1 MLIRMKFLNI
11 VKINVL
17 IFFLLGCSQT
27 AAPTP
32 EDLPSPTKQSIYYSN
47 TTVSL
52 TFDDGDADNY
62 IIRDVLKKNNLR
74 ATFYVVSGFT
84 GTVGYMTE
92 EELRGLYEDGN
103 EIGGHTLSHAK
114 LSEVRG
120 VDLKKEICQDRLNLL
135 AYGFEVTSFAYPYGF
150 HDEESRQA
158 VAGCGYNNAR
168 TVADGPE
175 LISPDSPFT
184 LKAMPYIVQD
194 TAFAKM
200 TRYVSGVETEGGG
213 WAIFVF
219 HHVCDGCDEYAVSY
233 DTFSRFADWLGH
245 QQEAN
250 GLKVK
255 TIDEMIGGEVQ
266 PGVEP

>member
-1 MLIRMKFLNI
+1 MKFLQI
-11 VKINVL
+11 AKINL
-17 IFFLLGCSQT
+17 IAFLLLGCSQI
-27 AAPTP
+27 ATP
-32 EDLPSPTKQSIYYSN
+32 SPEALPSATKQSIYYSN
-47 TTVSL
+47 TTVTL

-62 IIRDVLKKNNLR
+62 IIRDVLKKNNLH

-84 GTVGYMTE
+84 GTNGYMTE

-103 EIGGHTLSHAK
+103 EIGGHTLSHTK
-114 LSEVRG
+114 LSEVR
-120 VDLKKEICQDRLNLL
+120 DDELKKEICQDRLNLL

-150 HDEESRQA
+150 HDEESRQV
-158 VAGCGYNNAR
+158 VAECGYNNAR

-175 LISPDSPFT
+175 LISPDDLFT

-200 TRYVSGVETEGGG
+200 TRYVSGVEKEGGG

-219 HHVCDGCDEYAVSY
+219 HHVCDDCDQYAVSY

-255 TIDEMIGGEVQ
+255 TVDEVIGGEVQ
-266 PGVEP
+266 PGVAP

>member
-1 MLIRMKFLNI
+1 MKFPHI
-11 VKINVL
+11 IKVSL
-17 IFFLLGCSQT
+17 IAFLLLGCTQIT
-27 AAPTP
+27 TPTP
-32 EDLPSPTKQSIYYSN
+32 DVLPSPTKESIYYSN
-47 TTVSL
+47 TIVSL

-62 IIRDVLKKNNLR
+62 IVRDVLKKNNLHG
-74 ATFYVVSGFT
+74 TFYVVSGFT
-84 GTVGYMTE
+84 GTDGYMTE
-92 EELRGLYEDGN
+92 EQLRRLYEDGN
-103 EIGGHTLSHAK
+103 EIGGHTLSHTK

-120 VDLKKEICQDRLNLL
+120 ADLKEEICQDRLNLL
-135 AYGFEVTSFAYPYGF
+135 TYGFEITSFAYPYGI

-158 VAGCGYNNAR
+158 VAECGYNNAR
-168 TVADGPE
+168 TVADGPD
-175 LISPDSPFT
+175 LISPENSFA

-200 TRYVSGVETEGGG
+200 TRYVSGVEKEGGG

-219 HHVCDGCDEYAVSY
+219 HHVCDNCDQYAVSY

-250 GLKVK
+250 GLKIK
-255 TIDEMIGGEVQ
+255 TVDEVIGGEVQ